1 MTSFSCF
8 IENKGVAWLVYLIKE
23 VFMSEWI
30 CVKERTP
37 TSNESV
43 MVGSFDDY
51 GNNGIAKAWFTNGNW
66 YLDCDG
72 LRATDDHCIY
82 LDTTVTHW
90 QPLYQPTTQQIKE

>member
-1 MTSFSCF
+1 
-8 IENKGVAWLVYLIKE
+8 
-23 VFMSEWI
+23 MSEWI

-82 LDTTVTHW
+82 LDMTVTHW
-90 QPLYQPTTQQIKE
+90 QPLYQPTTQQTKE